1 MTDNN
6 TVDEIDPKV
15 LAAQQK
21 ARELGPTLTF
31 DDWLAIQEEVGQRVP
46 GRRTVEIS
54 SGDLLTALECQ
65 EMVTHRREVA
75 RSLTEPEADVLHL
88 VMTCDDVRVDDD
100 NLDVVSKLRSRG
112 LLDVGRSKTLRAT
125 LWGRGL
131 YHGICY
137 DRKQRLREAVRFFYD
152 LQKLR
157 IQQGNRAGS
166 ETIMIDDKD
175 REFHDTRSTTLSQLE
190 KNELK
195 NIKRLCRTEAM
206 WTWLE
211 KQRGIGPTMAGVLL
225 SEIDIRRCGTVSAL
239 WKFCGLDVQ
248 GGSAPRRTKGQKLTY
263 NSWLRTKV
271 VGVAADC
278 MIKAGSDW
286 REHYD
291 NYKLRKQ
298 SMSLET
304 CMGCGGTK
312 KALKGDNKG
321 KKCKNCKGTGGPAPW
336 GESDGHRHRAAL
348 RYMMK
353 KFLQAMWIEWRT
365 QEGLPV
371 PEPYAVAVLGRAH
384 GDHGGMG
391 AQLQPQ
397 V

>member
-54 SGDLLTALECQ
+54 SGDLLTELECQ

-75 RSLTEPEADVLHL
+75 GSLTTSEADVLHF
-88 VMTCDDVRVDDD
+88 VMTCDDVYVDDD
-100 NLDVVSKLRSRG
+100 NRDVVSKLVSRG
-112 LLDVGRSKTLRAT
+112 LLTDQLPADAT
-125 LWGRGL
+125 LWGCGV
-131 YHGICY
+131 YQGICH
-137 DRKQRLREAVRFFYD
+137 DRNQRLREAVRFFYD

-166 ETIMIDDKD
+166 ETIMLDGKDK
-175 REFHDTRSTTLSQLE
+175 EFHDTRSQTLAQLE

-195 NIKRLCRTEAM
+195 NITRLVRKEPIYK
-206 WTWLE
+206 WL
-211 KQRGIGPTMAGVLL
+211 KAQKGIGPTMSGVLL
-225 SEIDIRRCGTVSAL
+225 SEIDIRRCETVSAL

-248 GGSAPRRTKGQKLTY
+248 NGHAPRRTKGQKLTY

-286 REHYD
+286 RQHYD

-298 SMSLET
+298 SMSLEV
-304 CMGCGGTK
+304 CMGCEGTK
-312 KALKGDNKG
+312 KALKGENKG

-353 KFLQAMWIEWRT
+353 MFLQSLWKEWRAA
-365 QEGLPV
+365 EGLEIV
-371 PEPYAVAVLGRAH
+371 APYAEAVLGRVH

-391 AQLQPQ
+391 ASLH
-397 V
+397 